1 MSHPWHYA
9 VVVGIDQYPE
19 LDGGKRNLTCPLAD
33 AIEVA
38 GWLGDPDGGQLPAQ
52 NVHLI
57 TRESPKLDSRRP
69 PVPLQEEIYR
79 AILTVVRAF
88 HAAKDELPSATEQK
102 KAWEQSRFYFYISG
116 HGIDASGD
124 DTVVIAANSSH
135 DYLGM
140 HISTR
145 GLLNTLRKDSVFA
158 EIVVIA
164 DACREFAYSAIA
176 PPPFLMDR
184 YKGFNSELGSKVFYA
199 SASRTRKKAYE
210 PPPEAGLTHS
220 FFTHSL
226 LQGLRG
232 GVVGGEVT
240 SEKLSDFLY
249 NDVPALTKRFLNVSQ
264 NPEISFDPGI
274 VFVRSPQRTHEVV
287 ASTKEAR
294 QFAGVSA
301 LDAIV
306 YAGGGVKERFGFV
319 VDPDGFTHR
328 VQLPGGSYLIV
339 PQGAD
344 PLQAGGRLQS
354 ITVLSLPVHV
364 DLP

>member
-38 GWLGDPDGGQLPAQ
+38 GWLGDPSGGELPAEQ
-52 NVHLI
+52 VHLI
-57 TRESPKLDSRRP
+57 TREFPKTDTRHP

-88 HAAKDELPSATEQK
+88 DAAKAKLGSAAEK
-102 KAWEQSRFYFYISG
+102 KEAWEQSRFYFYISG

-145 GLLNTLRKDSVFA
+145 GLLNALRKHSVFA

-164 DACREFAYSAIA
+164 DACREFAYSAIS
-176 PPPFLMDR
+176 PPPFVMDQ
-184 YKGFNSELGSKVFYA
+184 YAGFNSALGSKVFYA

-210 PPPEAGLTHS
+210 PPAEAGLTHS

-249 NDVPALTKRFLNVSQ
+249 NDVPALTKRYLNVSQ
-264 NPEISFDPGI
+264 NPEISCDPGI
-274 VFVRSPQRTHEVV
+274 VFVRGAQRTHEVV
-287 ASTKEAR
+287 ASTAR
-294 QFAGVSA
+294 AQRFAAVAA

-306 YAGGGVKERFGFV
+306 YADGGVQERFGFV
-319 VDPDGFTHR
+319 VDADATTHR
-328 VQLPGGSYLIV
+328 VRVPGGSYLIV

-344 PLQAGGRLQS
+344 PRQADVPYHP